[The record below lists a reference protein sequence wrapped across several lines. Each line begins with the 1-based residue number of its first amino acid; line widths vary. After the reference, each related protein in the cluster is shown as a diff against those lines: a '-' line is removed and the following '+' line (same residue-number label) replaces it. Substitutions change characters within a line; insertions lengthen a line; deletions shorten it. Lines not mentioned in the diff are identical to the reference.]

1 MGFTIDE
8 YKLLG
13 VPLQNVYVSI
23 KARYYIMN
31 NNFMYGIQNKYQISS
46 DYWFSV
52 SPNSP
57 TVEFGNVII
66 NMDILPADIYYTI
79 YEKIKSQID
88 PKYGT
93 PEATLVFTDDAY
105 EPYITEET
113 SPIGATGA
121 IAPTDSTP
129 TTTIAETTTTTI
141 AETTTTTIAE
151 STTTTIAE
159 STTTTVPETT
169 TTTVPESST
178 TTIAE
183 STTTTVPETTTT
195 TVPETTT
202 TTVPESS
209 TTTVP
214 ESTTTTVPESSTT
227 VSSSE

>member
-113 SPIGATGA
+113 SPIGATG
-121 IAPTDSTP
+121 PTDSTP
-129 TTTIAETTTTTI
+129 
-141 AETTTTTIAE
+141 
-151 STTTTIAE
+151 
-159 STTTTVPETT
+159 
-169 TTTVPESST
+169 
-178 TTIAE
+178 
-183 STTTTVPETTTT
+183 TTTVPETTTT

-202 TTVPESS
+202 TTVPETTTTTIAEST

-214 ESTTTTVPESSTT
+214 ESSPTTIAESSPTTVPETTTTTVPESSTT

>member
-1 MGFTIDE
+1 MGFTINE

-31 NNFMYGIQNKYQISS
+31 SNFMYGIQNKYQITS

-66 NMDILPADIYYTI
+66 NTDVLPTDIYYTI
-79 YEKIKSQID
+79 YEKIKTQID

-121 IAPTDSTP
+121 TGPTDSTP
-129 TTTIAETTTTTI
+129 P
-141 AETTTTTIAE
+141 
-151 STTTTIAE
+151 
-159 STTTTVPETT
+159 TTVPETT
-169 TTTVPESST
+169 PTTL
-178 TTIAE
+178 
-183 STTTTVPETTTT
+183 
-195 TVPETTT
+195 
-202 TTVPESS
+202 
-209 TTTVP
+209 P
-214 ESTTTTVPESSTT
+214 ESTPT
-227 VSSSE
+227 VSTSE